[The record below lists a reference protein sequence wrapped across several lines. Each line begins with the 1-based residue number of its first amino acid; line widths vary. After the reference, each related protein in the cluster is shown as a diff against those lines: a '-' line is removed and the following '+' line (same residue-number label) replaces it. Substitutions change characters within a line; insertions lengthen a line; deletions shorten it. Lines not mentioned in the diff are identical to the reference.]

1 MRNLLTPILV
11 AGMLALP
18 GYAMAQ
24 DRAAGGAA
32 AGIATGAGVGAVV
45 GGPVGA
51 GVGAVV
57 GGIVGGAAGGL
68 AEPDRVYVRE
78 YVTRT
83 PRPAVRIEQEV
94 AVGTT
99 LPSTVRYYEIEGNP
113 RLEGYRYAH
122 VNDDYVVVDTQGRIV
137 AVVE

>member
-1 MRNLLTPILV
+1 MRKNLTPFLV
-11 AGMLALP
+11 AAMLAVP

-24 DRAAGGAA
+24 DRAAGGTA
-32 AGIATGAGVGAVV
+32 AGAATGAVGGAIVGGPVGAAVGAVV
-45 GGPVGA
+45 GG
-51 GVGAVV
+51 VV
-57 GGIVGGAAGGL
+57 GGTAGGL

-83 PRPAVRIEQEV
+83 PRPAVRVEQEV
-94 AVGTT
+94 VVGAT

-113 RLEGYRYAH
+113 RLEGYRYAN
-122 VNDDYVVVDTQGRIV
+122 VNDEYVIVDAQGRIV